1 MQEVLKKIESNKQKF
16 ANLPLFHYMYDRKI
30 EPQQRLAFA
39 PCMSHFIM
47 SFTDFN
53 KYVFRVENCQSN
65 QKIQEM
71 INEHTKEDESHSPW
85 FLVDL
90 ELLKLN
96 PIKSFT
102 DVLEFIWGEETKIT
116 RQITYQVAGLTL
128 QAEPIV
134 KLAAIEALEAMGNVF
149 FTASSRVTSELRSIT
164 KKEYVYFGESHL
176 EVETGHTM
184 GTSEVESCFAEIEL
198 TEEQQKQ
205 AFYVVEEIFKVF
217 SEWTY
222 ELLRYAHNHPIKLVN
237 SKNSDLVL
245 TTCR

>member
-1 MQEVLKKIESNKQKF
+1 MQYLTPQQVYKQYGFHPKTLADWADDGKIE
-16 ANLPLFHYMYDRKI
+16 
-30 EPQQRLAFA
+30 
-39 PCMSHFIM
+39 FIR
-47 SFTDFN
+47 SPGGHR
-53 KYVFRVENCQSN
+53 RV
-65 QKIQEM
+65 
-71 INEHTKEDESHSPW
+71 
-85 FLVDL
+85 
-90 ELLKLN
+90 
-96 PIKSFT
+96 KSFT

-164 KKEYVYFGESHL
+164 KKEYAYFGESHL

-184 GTSEVESCFAEIEL
+184 GTSEVESCFTEIEL

-222 ELLRYAHNHPIKLVN
+222 ELLRYAHNHPIEFVN

>member
-1 MQEVLKKIESNKQKF
+1 MQEVLNLIEINKHKF
-16 ANLPLFHYMYDRKI
+16 ANLPLFYYMYDRKI
-30 EPQQRLAFA
+30 EPKQRLAFA

-53 KYVFRVENCQSN
+53 KYIFRAENSESN
-65 QKIQEM
+65 RKIQEI

-85 FLVDL
+85 FLIDL

-116 RQITYQVAGLTL
+116 RQITYKVAGLTL
-128 QAEPIV
+128 QAEPLV
-134 KLAAIEALEAMGNVF
+134 KLVAIEALEAMGNVF
-149 FTASSRVTSELRSIT
+149 FTASSKVTSELRSIT
-164 KKEYVYFGESHL
+164 KQEYAYFGESHL
-176 EVETGHTM
+176 DVETGHTM
-184 GTSEVESCFAEIEL
+184 ATSEVESCFAEIQL

-217 SEWTY
+217 SEWTG
-222 ELLRYAHNHPIKLVN
+222 ELLTYANNHPVELVN

-245 TTCR
+245 SACR